1 MWPYKN
7 HNEEDYEK
15 TIEFVEQYAVSL
27 GAKLVDTKIEEFTT
41 IAGDNVIEESS
52 KMNIYMFDG
61 LYFWVEHHFVPEKP
75 FIVLSF
81 GESIDD
87 IFDDADP
94 FPYDLPEEELKKE
107 VRYSLG
113 LEE

>member
-1 MWPYKN
+1 MWPYRK
-7 HNEEDYEK
+7 HKKKDYEK
-15 TIEFVEQYAVSL
+15 AIEFIEQYAVSL
-27 GAKLVDTKIEEFTT
+27 GAKFVGTKKEKFTT
-41 IAGDNVIEESS
+41 IAGDIVIKESLN
-52 KMNIYMFDG
+52 MNIYKFDG

-81 GESIDD
+81 GESIDS
-87 IFDDADP
+87 ISDDADP